1 MSGTSTDTP
10 SDAPN
15 RTLAAMWRGWRR
27 RCPNCGQRPLYRK
40 YLKQVERCD
49 HCATAL
55 GEIRADDF
63 PPYLTIVVVGHIIV
77 PAIVLT
83 ERHFRPETWVHM
95 VIWLPLTLL
104 LMLWFLPRLKGVAI
118 GLMLGL
124 GLKGDEKQGTGERG
138 DG

>member
-27 RCPNCGQRPLYRK
+27 RCPNCGQLPLYRN

>member
-1 MSGTSTDTP
+1 MTDS
-10 SDAPN
+10 SDEAPG

-27 RCPNCGQRPLYRK
+27 RCPVCGERPLYGK
-40 YLKQVERCD
+40 YLKQVDRCD
-49 HCATAL
+49 HCGTAL

-83 ERHFRPETWVHM
+83 ERAFAPETWMHM

-118 GLMLGL
+118 GMMLGL
-124 GLKGDEKQGTGERG
+124 GLRGDERQGPDAEPK
-138 DG
+138 DD